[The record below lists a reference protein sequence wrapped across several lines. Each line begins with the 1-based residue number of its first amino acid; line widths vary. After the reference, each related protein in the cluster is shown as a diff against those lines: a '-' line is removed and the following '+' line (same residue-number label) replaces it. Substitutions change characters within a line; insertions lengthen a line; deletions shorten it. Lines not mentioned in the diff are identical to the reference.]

1 MRRALIGLTASA
13 LMTMATAEAQAQTVG
28 MSALLSGSNEVP
40 GVLTG
45 AGGTAT
51 VTVNTATQ
59 EVTYRV
65 EVFNFPS
72 GATAAHFH
80 VGGPGLA
87 GPVVVNFSV
96 PQGISND
103 FTISGTA
110 RASDLQPRQA
120 QGIGSWDDFIQA
132 LLLGQVYIN
141 VHSAVNGGGEI
152 RGQVV
157 RDP

>member
-1 MRRALIGLTASA
+1 MRNLLSGLAGLALITMTSA
-13 LMTMATAEAQAQTVG
+13 AAQAQTVEL
-28 MSALLSGSNEVP
+28 SALLSGSNEVP

-59 EVTYRV
+59 EVTYKV
-65 EVFNFPS
+65 DVFNLPS

-96 PQGISND
+96 PQNISND
-103 FTISGTA
+103 FTISGRAT
-110 RASDLQPRQA
+110 ASDLVPRQA

-132 LLLGQVYIN
+132 LLLGQIYVN
-141 VHSAVNGGGEI
+141 VHSAVNGGGEV
-152 RGQVV
+152 RGQVI
-157 RDP
+157 REP

>member
-1 MRRALIGLTASA
+1 MRNLLSGLAGLALITMTSA
-13 LMTMATAEAQAQTVG
+13 AAQAQTVEL
-28 MSALLSGSNEVP
+28 SALLSGSNEVP

-59 EVTYRV
+59 EVTYKV
-65 EVFNFPS
+65 DVFNLPS

-96 PQGISND
+96 PQNISND
-103 FTISGTA
+103 FTISGRAT
-110 RASDLQPRQA
+110 ASDLVPRQT

-132 LLLGQVYIN
+132 LLLGQIYVN
-141 VHSAVNGGGEI
+141 VHSAVNGGGEV
-152 RGQVV
+152 RGQVI
-157 RDP
+157 REP